1 MSIFLFNL
9 IKGYYHNM
17 LCKMLWLY
25 GIYDQLYKVSL
36 LGKTQRARERKLEAK
51 TMVHGLQNINRI
63 ILWVQSLPHT
73 PYLYFSLLT
82 SRRASSRLNNL
93 PSCTVNSISIEG
105 VQTHNY
111 VHLHCLIS
119 FPIPKS
125 SVHHWWNLT
134 MDMHNNPL
142 SSSYWTWRG
151 CSGNATCIF
160 HVQ

>member
-1 MSIFLFNL
+1 MQNAL
-9 IKGYYHNM
+9 IVWY
-17 LCKMLWLY
+17 LWPAF
-25 GIYDQLYKVSL
+25 YKVSL
-36 LGKTQRARERKLEAK
+36 LGKTQRARERERKLEAK

-151 CSGNATCIF
+151 CTGNAIVRCIF
-160 HVQ
+160 LVQ